1 MADVAPEC
9 PSELSFEEFVKVMTI
24 KMTDEDG
31 RNEILRAFRLFDDDK
46 TGKISFKNLKRVAVE
61 LGEDL
66 SDEELL
72 DMINQVDEDGDGQ
85 ISLEEFIKLFKSMS
99 SS

>member
-1 MADVAPEC
+1 M
-9 PSELSFEEFVKVMTI
+9 KI

-31 RNEILRAFRLFDDDK
+31 KNEIIRAFRLFDDDK
-46 TGKISFKNLKRVAVE
+46 TGKITFKNLKRVAIE

-72 DMINQVDEDGDGQ
+72 EMISQLDEDGDGQ
-85 ISLEEFIKLFKSMS
+85 ISLEEFIKLFKNMS
-99 SS
+99 CP

>member
-1 MADVAPEC
+1 M
-9 PSELSFEEFVKVMTI
+9 I
-24 KMTDEDG
+24 DEDG

-46 TGKISFKNLKRVAVE
+46 TGKISFKNLKRVAIE

-85 ISLEEFIKLFKSMS
+85 ISLEEFIKLFKNMS
-99 SS
+99 CP